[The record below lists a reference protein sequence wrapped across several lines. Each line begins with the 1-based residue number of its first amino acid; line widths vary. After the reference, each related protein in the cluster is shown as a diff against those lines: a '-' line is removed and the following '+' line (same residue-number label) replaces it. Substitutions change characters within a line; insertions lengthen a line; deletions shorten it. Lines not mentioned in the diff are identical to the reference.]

1 MSKLKAFDR
10 GSLLIQPEKPF
21 LLIYESD
28 GDGLSVAWLEDKE
41 SLLEVAEE
49 VKGYGCK
56 IIDAIE
62 IGSYREINYRN

>member
-1 MSKLKAFDR
+1 M
-10 GSLLIQPEKPF
+10 
-21 LLIYESD
+21 IYESD